1 MQKSILPI
9 VCVVFLTSTL
19 SGCGFFLVI
28 PAECINELPST
39 SARDVLFWDQKY
51 RPQPSTKEEFL
62 KEWGKPVKILAP
74 SENKETWV
82 YERSLWCGFGPI
94 IFFVPIPL
102 LLPVCDGFEHIEFH
116 GNEAKN
122 LHIKRIV
129 LVGSFGADPI
139 CRLPRPL
146 HAMKEIPDRLRP
158 SELYESYGIRSVD
171 LKALSKCP
179 LPPTINIVNVETRE
193 SDFVFFNPHREAKE
207 TVIPKELM
215 DGIVEYL
222 KYGYERSKI
231 KVDNNSAKIIQL
243 SFINAKA
250 VQWFSWNGMIQI
262 RVDIPDTKYSPVIYE
277 AEDKRRGD
285 IYTPIA
291 HAIHKVT
298 RKIIDDPVIQNYILC
313 K

>member
-1 MQKSILPI
+1 
-9 VCVVFLTSTL
+9 
-19 SGCGFFLVI
+19 
-28 PAECINELPST
+28 
-39 SARDVLFWDQKY
+39 
-51 RPQPSTKEEFL
+51 
-62 KEWGKPVKILAP
+62 
-74 SENKETWV
+74 
-82 YERSLWCGFGPI
+82 
-94 IFFVPIPL
+94 
-102 LLPVCDGFEHIEFH
+102 LLPVCDGFEHIEFQ

-129 LVGSFGADPI
+129 FAAAVMPGAAGADPI
-139 CRLPRPL
+139 CRFPL
-146 HAMKEIPDRLRP
+146 LLYATKEIPDRLRP

-193 SDFVFFNPHREAKE
+193 ADFVFFNPYREAKE
-207 TVIPKELM
+207 TVNPKELM

-222 KYGYERSKI
+222 KYGYERSQI

-250 VQWFSWNGMIQI
+250 VRWFSWNGMIQI

-298 RKIIDDPVIQNYILC
+298 RKIIDDPVIQDYILC